1 MARIEIEATG
11 STPEIILDIEAKT
24 LQIKGIC
31 TPENPRLFFEPI
43 FQAMD
48 DFQKNN
54 EKILV
59 EICLDYF
66 NTGSSKCL
74 LNLFYMISNNPT
86 LKTNS
91 EVNWVIEDS
100 DPDIKESGLLFEEIT
115 GLKFN
120 YLNNKRLS

>member
-1 MARIEIEATG
+1 MARFEIEATG
-11 STPEIILDIEAKT
+11 STPEIVLDPEAKT

-31 TPENPRLFFEPI
+31 TPENPRLFFDPLFE
-43 FQAMD
+43 AMD
-48 DFQKNN
+48 DFQRNN
-54 EKILV
+54 DRILI

-74 LNLFYMISNNPT
+74 LNLFYMVSNNSA
-86 LKTNS
+86 LKLNS
-91 EVNWVIEDS
+91 MVNWVIEDS

-120 YLNNKRLS
+120 YPNNKSLL

>member
-11 STPEIILDIEAKT
+11 STPEIILDTEAKT

-31 TPENPRLFFEPI
+31 TPENPRLFFDPL

-54 EKILV
+54 QKILV

-74 LNLFYMISNNPT
+74 LNLFYIISNNPI
-86 LKTNS
+86 LKSNS

>member
-11 STPEIILDIEAKT
+11 STPEIILDTEEKT

-31 TPENPRLFFEPI
+31 TPENPRLFFDPL
-43 FQAMD
+43 FQAMED
-48 DFQKNN
+48 VLKTSQK
-54 EKILV
+54 ITI

-74 LNLFYMISNNPT
+74 LNLFYMVSNHPT

-120 YLNNKRLS
+120 YLNNRRLS

>member
-1 MARIEIEATG
+1 MARLEIEATT
-11 STPEIILDIEAKT
+11 STPEIILDPGAKT

-31 TPENPRLFFEPI
+31 TPENPRLFFDPLFE
-43 FQAMD
+43 AMEL
-48 DFQKNN
+48 FQKNN
-54 EKILV
+54 DRILI

-74 LNLFYMISNNPT
+74 LNLFYMISNNQQM
-86 LKTNS
+86 KQNS

-120 YLNNKRLS
+120 YPNNKSLL

>member
-1 MARIEIEATG
+1 MARLEIEASA
-11 STPEIILDIEAKT
+11 STPEIILDPEAQT

-31 TPENPRLFFEPI
+31 TPENPRLFFDPLFE
-43 FQAMD
+43 AMEG
-48 DFQKNN
+48 FQKNN
-54 EKILV
+54 DRILI

-74 LNLFYMISNNPT
+74 LNLFYMISNNQHM
-86 LKTNS
+86 KENS
-91 EVNWVIEDS
+91 EVNWVIEDF

-120 YLNNKRLS
+120 YPNNKSLS

>member
-31 TPENPRLFFEPI
+31 TPENPRLFFEPV

>member
-1 MARIEIEATG
+1 MAQFIIDSTA
-11 STPEIILDIEAKT
+11 STPEIILDTEAKT

-31 TPENPRLFFEPI
+31 TPENPRLFFDPLFE
-43 FQAMD
+43 AMQV
-48 DFQKNN
+48 FQKKN
-54 EKILV
+54 EKILI

-74 LNLFYMISNNPT
+74 LNLFYIVSNNPT
-86 LKTNS
+86 LKANS

-120 YLNNKRLS
+120 YLSNNSLS

>member
-11 STPEIILDIEAKT
+11 STPEIILDTEAKT

-31 TPENPRLFFEPI
+31 TPENPRLFFDPL

-74 LNLFYMISNNPT
+74 LNLFYIISNNPA

>member
-48 DFQKNN
+48 DFQKSN